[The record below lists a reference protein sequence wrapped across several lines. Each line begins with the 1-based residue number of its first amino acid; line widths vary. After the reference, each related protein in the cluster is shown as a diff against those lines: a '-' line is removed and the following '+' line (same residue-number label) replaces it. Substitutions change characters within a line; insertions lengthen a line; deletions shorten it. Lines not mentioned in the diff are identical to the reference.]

1 MITSKSLFHSNI
13 VVLFQEQ
20 NFVAPDNSVFSAL
33 YSGQQA
39 VGARFFDDPFIQ
51 LKTLTLPNM
60 NLKISLEKQRLRI
73 EDLAANEPKSSVLVQ
88 ETLNICQKLFP
99 QSALVGFGF
108 NFDLFFRFNTLLPI
122 KDAFTRFFGNEPLQN
137 TDLRDF
143 GFQFTLDR
151 GIGNFDV
158 YFLKVTSPLELAA
171 HLNRHFNEQK
181 FPSKEKLQKMLENC
195 YNDVDSIIQ
204 SLRF

>member
-20 NFVAPDNSVFSAL
+20 NFIAPDNSAFASL
-33 YSGQQA
+33 YSGQGV

-51 LKTLTLPNM
+51 LKTLTFPNM
-60 NLKISLEKQRLRI
+60 NLKISLEKQRLRV

-99 QSALVGFGF
+99 QTALAGFGF
-108 NFDLFFRFNTLLPI
+108 NFDFFFRFNTLLPI
-122 KDAFTRFFGNEPLQN
+122 KDAFARFFGNEPLQN

-151 GIGNFDV
+151 GNGNFDV

-181 FPSKEKLQKMLENC
+181 LPQKEKLQKMLENC
-195 YNDVDSIIQ
+195 YNDVDKVVGQ
-204 SLRF
+204 LKF

>member
-20 NFVAPDNSVFSAL
+20 NFVAPDNSAFGSL
-33 YSGQQA
+33 YGGDA
-39 VGARFFDDPFIQ
+39 AKGARFFDDPLMQIKE
-51 LKTLTLPNM
+51 LALPAM

-73 EDLAANEPKSSVLVQ
+73 EDLAANEPQSSILVQ

-99 QSALVGFGF
+99 QTALAGFGF

-122 KDAFTRFFGNEPLQN
+122 KDAFARFFGNEPIQN
-137 TDLRDF
+137 ADLRDF

-151 GIGNFDV
+151 GNGNFDV

-181 FPSKEKLQKMLENC
+181 LPQKEKLQKMLENC
-195 YNDVDSIIQ
+195 YNDVDKVVGQ
-204 SLRF
+204 LKF